1 MDSAIQVINYQLF
14 TKKLFHCL
22 LLFII
27 SISSI
32 KAQGSDTTIIVENN
46 DFLKKIISSKEYI
59 YVPTGGPSAILPFK
73 EAIFSE
79 KEQSI
84 YKTPKNVYIRLYATG
99 FLFKML
105 YHNDSTIAFTRID
118 NTVNIN
124 YNTHAYSF
132 SNGEDL
138 YNYGG
143 YGFWKNNGIIRRYN
157 FRTKDWT
164 AEPSD
169 KEVINQFFP
178 CNNAWF
184 DPVDQKLHVPFKT
197 IVNDGLKDNE
207 PQRGKLNDNSFI
219 LDLKT
224 MKWQNKGKANK
235 NVVEIL
241 RNSHTAISTRR
252 GLMVLFRE
260 QLYLIDFKSNKLLHL
275 DDNTTAQNVFK
286 LDNHE
291 IIYHQGNLLHTYNT
305 KTKKSDSIKI
315 DLSSFVP
322 LSYPVVDPNY
332 SYFYF
337 IAIAIFLIGLII
349 LYKRKMKRKKLAKKT
364 IELSKPVYKVNFTET
379 EIALIS
385 MLIAKSKTDQ
395 TASIT
400 EINYVLGVK
409 DKNIGMQKKVRSD
422 MFKSINEKFNILSNS
437 DEILIKSIRS
447 ESDKRYY
454 EYMIDKEMIESI
466 STFLDPEIPLN

>member
-1 MDSAIQVINYQLF
+1 MDAAIQVVDYHYF
-14 TKKLFHCL
+14 TRTLFHCL

-32 KAQGSDTTIIVENN
+32 KAQGSDTTIVVENN
-46 DFLKKIISSKEYI
+46 DFLKTIINSKEYI
-59 YVPTGGPSAILPFK
+59 HVPTGRSNTILPFY
-73 EAIFSE
+73 EGSFIE
-79 KEQSI
+79 KGQML
-84 YKTPKNVYIRLYATG
+84 YKTPKNLYLRLDGTG
-99 FLFKML
+99 FLFKMV
-105 YHNDSTIAFTRID
+105 YHNDSAIVFNRID

-124 YNTHAYSF
+124 YNSGAYSF

-143 YGFWKNNGIIRRYN
+143 YGFWKNNGIVRRYN
-157 FRTKDWT
+157 FRTKEWT

-169 KEVINQFFP
+169 KEIINQFYP
-178 CNNAWF
+178 INNAWF
-184 DPVDQKLHVPFKT
+184 DPVDQKLHIPFKT

-207 PQRGKLNDNSFI
+207 PQKGKLNENSFI

-224 MKWQNKGKANK
+224 MKWQNNGKANK
-235 NVVEIL
+235 KVVEIL
-241 RNSHTAISTRR
+241 RNSIKAISTRR

-260 QLYLIDFKSNKLLHL
+260 QLYLIDFKSNKVFYL
-275 DDNTTAQNVFK
+275 DDNITAQNVFK
-286 LDNHE
+286 LDNQE
-291 IIYHQGNLLHTYNT
+291 IIYHQGTLLHTYNP

-315 DLSSFVP
+315 DLSSFVA

-332 SYFYF
+332 SYYYF
-337 IAIAIFLIGLII
+337 IAIAILLIGLII
-349 LYKRKMKRKKLAKKT
+349 LYNKKMKRKKIAKKA
-364 IELSKPVYKVNFTET
+364 IELSKPVFKVNFTET

-385 MLIAKSKTDQ
+385 MLVAKSKTDL

-400 EINYVLGVK
+400 EINYILGVK

-422 MFKSINEKFNILSNS
+422 VFKSINEKFTIFSNS

-454 EYMIDKEMIESI
+454 EYMIDKEMVESI
-466 STFLDPEIPLN
+466 NAYLNPEI

>member
-1 MDSAIQVINYQLF
+1 MDAAIQVTNYQHF
-14 TKKLFHCL
+14 TRTLFHCL
-22 LLFII
+22 LFFII

-32 KAQGSDTTIIVENN
+32 KAQGSDTTIVVENN
-46 DFLKKIISSKEYI
+46 DFLKKIINSKEYI
-59 YVPTGGPSAILPFK
+59 HVPTGRSNTILPFY
-73 EAIFSE
+73 EGIFIE
-79 KEQSI
+79 KGQML
-84 YKTPKNVYIRLYATG
+84 YKTPKNLYLRLDETG

-105 YHNDSTIAFTRID
+105 YHNDSAIAFNRID

-124 YNTHAYSF
+124 YNAHAYSF

-224 MKWQNKGKANK
+224 MKWQNEGKANK
-235 NVVEIL
+235 YMVEIL

-260 QLYLIDFKSNKLLHL
+260 QLYLIDFKSNKVFHL
-275 DDNTTAQNVFK
+275 DDNITAQNVFK

-291 IIYHQGNLLHTYNT
+291 MIYHQGNLLYTYNP
-305 KTKKSDSIKI
+305 KTKISDSIKI
-315 DLSSFVP
+315 DLSSFVALP
-322 LSYPVVDPNY
+322 YPVVDPNY

-337 IAIAIFLIGLII
+337 IAIAIFFIGLTI
-349 LYKRKMKRKKLAKKT
+349 L
-364 IELSKPVYKVNFTET
+364 
-379 EIALIS
+379 
-385 MLIAKSKTDQ
+385 
-395 TASIT
+395 
-400 EINYVLGVK
+400 
-409 DKNIGMQKKVRSD
+409 
-422 MFKSINEKFNILSNS
+422 
-437 DEILIKSIRS
+437 
-447 ESDKRYY
+447 
-454 EYMIDKEMIESI
+454 
-466 STFLDPEIPLN
+466 